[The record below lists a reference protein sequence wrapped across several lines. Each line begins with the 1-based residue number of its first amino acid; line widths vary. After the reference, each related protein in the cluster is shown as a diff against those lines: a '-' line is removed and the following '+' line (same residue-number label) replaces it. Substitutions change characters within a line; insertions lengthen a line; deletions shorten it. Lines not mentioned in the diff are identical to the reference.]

1 MVSTDVIDALGHL
14 LNIPSL
20 SFNED
25 LLCLLSVN
33 NDNVDVTIE
42 TNESGELL
50 YVCAHLGT
58 MPDDDNAAAAIAL
71 LFAQANAVLTAMNK
85 GVLVLDYNGQ
95 GLMLVKLYEMK
106 HWELEDC
113 LESIL
118 QLFNDAGEW
127 KNRLYL
133 PDFGL
138 GGMDFDL
145 DTSSSGSDQFMRV

>member
-1 MVSTDVIDALGHL
+1 MVSTDVIESLGDL
-14 LNIPSL
+14 FNIPGL
-20 SFNED
+20 SFNENK
-25 LLCLLSVN
+25 LCFISVN
-33 NDNVDVTIE
+33 NDNIDITIE
-42 TNESGELL
+42 TNESEELL

-58 MPDDDNAAAAIAL
+58 MPDDDNSAAAIAL

-95 GLMLVKLYEMK
+95 GLMLVKLYELK
-106 HWELEDC
+106 HWDLPGC

-138 GGMDFDL
+138 GGIDFDL
-145 DTSSSGSDQFMRV
+145 DSENNSADKFLRV